1 MAPHQTKGAGAGMRL
16 GIMQPYFF
24 PYLGH
29 FALIA
34 NVDSWV
40 VFDVTQ
46 YTPKSWISRNR
57 VLHPAAGTNWINV
70 PLKHSSISIKIHE
83 ARILDLNATAR
94 STLGKLSHYRHRA
107 PFYRQVEDLV
117 KATFVACGDDDSLVN
132 LNVHA
137 LDRTCEYLGIPF
149 HPQICSHM
157 GLPFPTEMGP
167 GDWAPEICRL
177 IGATSYLNPISGKA
191 LFDPKKFHDIGVA
204 LAFLSMAEF
213 RYDTKPFEFIPHL
226 SIIDVLMWNSPE
238 TVRSALK
245 TCASIATT

>member
-1 MAPHQTKGAGAGMRL
+1 MRL

-57 VLHPAAGTNWINV
+57 VLHPTAGTNWINV
-70 PLKHSSISIKIHE
+70 PLKHSSRSIKIRE
-83 ARILDLNATAR
+83 AKILDLNGTAQ
-94 STLGKLSHYRHRA
+94 STIGKLSHYRRRA
-107 PFYRQVEDLV
+107 PFYGQVEELV
-117 KATFVACGDDDSLVN
+117 KAAFAACRGDDSLVN
-132 LNVHA
+132 LNVNG
-137 LDRTCEYLGIPF
+137 LDIVCAYLGIPF
-149 HPQICSHM
+149 QRQICSQM
-157 GLPFPTEMGP
+157 RLPFPIEMGP

-177 IGATSYLNPISGKA
+177 VGATSYLNPIGGKA
-191 LFDPKKFHDIGVA
+191 LFDAKKFHDIGVS

-213 RYDTKPFEFIPHL
+213 RYDTEPFEFIQDL

-238 TVRSALK
+238 TVRNAIK
-245 TCASIATT
+245 MCASVDQAPVG

>member
-1 MAPHQTKGAGAGMRL
+1 MRL

-70 PLKHSSISIKIHE
+70 PLKNSTRSIKIHE
-83 ARILDLNATAR
+83 AKIFDLNETAR
-94 STLGKLSHYRHRA
+94 STIGKLSHYRHRA
-107 PFYRQVEDLV
+107 PFYRQVEELV
-117 KATFVACGDDDSLVN
+117 KATFAACGDDDSLVN
-132 LNVHA
+132 LNVNGLA
-137 LDRTCEYLGIPF
+137 IMCEYLGIPF
-149 HPQICSHM
+149 QRQICSQIS
-157 GLPFPTEMGP
+157 LPFPPEMGP

-177 IGATSYLNPISGKA
+177 VGATSYLNPINGKT
-191 LFDPKKFHDIGVA
+191 LFDLKKFDDIGVS
-204 LAFLSMAEF
+204 LVFLSMAEF
-213 RYDTKPFEFIPHL
+213 RYETKPFEFIPHL

-238 TVRSALK
+238 SIRNAIK
-245 TCASIATT
+245 MCASIDHARVG

>member
-1 MAPHQTKGAGAGMRL
+1 MRL

-34 NVDSWV
+34 NVDTWV

-57 VLHPAAGTNWINV
+57 VLHPTAGANWINV
-70 PLKHSSISIKIHE
+70 PLKNSSKSVKIHE
-83 ARILDLNATAR
+83 AKILNLKVTAQ
-94 STLGKLSHYRHRA
+94 STVGKLSHYRRRA
-107 PFYRQVEDLV
+107 PFYRQVEGLV
-117 KATFVACGDDDSLVN
+117 KATFAACGDDDSLVN
-132 LNVHA
+132 LNVKG
-137 LDRTCEYLGIPF
+137 LDVVCEYLGIRF
-149 HPQICSHM
+149 ERQICSQM
-157 GLPFPTEMGP
+157 SLPFPAEMGP

-177 IGATSYLNPISGKA
+177 VGGTSYLNPISGKA
-191 LFDPKKFHDIGVA
+191 LFDPKKFDDIGVS

-213 RYDTKPFEFIPHL
+213 KYDTQPFEFIPHL

-238 TVRSALK
+238 TVRNAI
-245 TCASIATT
+245 TMCASIERVPSVERSSPVTIS

>member
-1 MAPHQTKGAGAGMRL
+1 MRF

-34 NVDSWV
+34 NVDSWI

-57 VLHPAAGTNWINV
+57 VLHPTAGTNWINV
-70 PLKHSSISIKIHE
+70 PL
-83 ARILDLNATAR
+83 ILDLDATAQ
-94 STLGKLSHYRHRA
+94 STLGKLTHYRRRA
-107 PFYRQVEDLV
+107 PFYGQVEELV
-117 KATFVACGDDDSLVN
+117 KATFAACDGDDSLVN
-132 LNVHA
+132 LNVNG
-137 LDRTCEYLGIPF
+137 LDMTCEYLGIPF
-149 HPQICSHM
+149 QRQICSRLS
-157 GLPFPTEMGP
+157 LPLPTKMGP

-177 IGATSYLNPISGKA
+177 VGATSYLNPIGGKA
-191 LFDPKKFHDIGVA
+191 LFHPRKFDDLGVS

-213 RYDTKPFEFIPHL
+213 RYDTKPFEFIPNL

-238 TVRSALK
+238 TVRGAIK
-245 TCASIATT
+245 MCASIDQERMSQV

>member
-1 MAPHQTKGAGAGMRL
+1 MRF

-70 PLKHSSISIKIHE
+70 PLKNSSRSIKIHE
-83 ARILDLNATAR
+83 AKILNLNAAAE
-94 STLGKLSHYRHRA
+94 STVGKLSHYRRRA
-107 PFYRQVEDLV
+107 PFFGKVEELV
-117 KATFVACGDDDSLVN
+117 KAAFAACGDDDSLVN
-132 LNVHA
+132 LNVKG
-137 LDRTCEYLGIPF
+137 LDIVCEYLGIPF
-149 HPQICSHM
+149 QRRICSQM
-157 GLPFPTEMGP
+157 SLPFPVEMGA

-177 IGATSYLNPISGKA
+177 AGATSYLNPISGKA
-191 LFDPKKFHDIGVA
+191 LFDGKKFEEIGVS

-213 RYDTKPFEFIPHL
+213 KYDTGPFEFIPHL

-238 TVRSALK
+238 TVRNAIK
-245 TCASIATT
+245 MCASIERVSSIEQSSPMTIS

>member
-1 MAPHQTKGAGAGMRL
+1 MRL

-57 VLHPAAGTNWINV
+57 VSHPAAGTNWINA
-70 PLKHSSISIKIHE
+70 PLKRSSISIKIHE
-83 ARILDLNATAR
+83 AKIFDLNATAR
-94 STLGKLSHYRHRA
+94 STIGKLCHYRHRA
-107 PFYRQVEDLV
+107 PFYRQVEELV
-117 KATFVACGDDDSLVN
+117 KATFAACGDDDSLVN
-132 LNVHA
+132 LDVKG
-137 LDRTCEYLGIPF
+137 LDIVCEYLRIPF
-149 HPQICSHM
+149 QRQICSQM
-157 GLPFPTEMGP
+157 NLPFPPEMGP
-167 GDWAPEICRL
+167 GDWAPEICRMV
-177 IGATSYLNPISGKA
+177 GATSYLNPIGGKA
-191 LFDPKKFHDIGVA
+191 LFDSKKFDDIGVS

-213 RYDTKPFEFIPHL
+213 RYDTNPFEFIPHL

-238 TVRSALK
+238 SVRRAIE
-245 TCASIATT
+245 TCASIEQARVG

>member
-1 MAPHQTKGAGAGMRL
+1 MRF

-34 NVDSWV
+34 NADSWV

-70 PLKHSSISIKIHE
+70 PLKNSSKSIKIHE
-83 ARILDLNATAR
+83 AKILNLNATAQ
-94 STLGKLSHYRHRA
+94 STVGKLSHYRRRA
-107 PFYRQVEDLV
+107 PFYRQVEELV
-117 KATFVACGDDDSLVN
+117 KATFAACGDNDSLVN
-132 LNVHA
+132 LNVNG
-137 LDRTCEYLGIPF
+137 LDIVCEYLGIPF
-149 HPQICSHM
+149 QQQICSQM
-157 GLPFPTEMGP
+157 SLPFPTEMGS

-177 IGATSYLNPISGKA
+177 VGATSYLNPIGGKA
-191 LFDPKKFHDIGVA
+191 LFDPKKFDDIGVL

-213 RYDTKPFEFIPHL
+213 KYDTEPFEFIPHL

-238 TVRSALK
+238 TVRNAIK
-245 TCASIATT
+245 MCASIEQARVVMPAG